1 MFKLTAQPCGLA
13 DPSQEDVAIPA
24 VSQATLLVLVL
35 LLALL
40 HHQCVAAAAVLFV
53 VVTAEE

>member
-13 DPSQEDVAIPA
+13 EVPPEDVAIPA
-24 VSQATLLVLVL
+24 VSQVTLLVLVP

-40 HHQCVAAAAVLFV
+40 HHQCVAAAVLFV